1 MYLSELPGAFSTG
14 TLLLHAV
21 AGLLALGPDGSMLTA
36 YPWLLGLCL
45 RV

>member
-1 MYLSELPGAFSTG
+1 MYLSELPGALSTG

-21 AGLLALGPDGSMLTA
+21 VGLSALGPEGSALTA